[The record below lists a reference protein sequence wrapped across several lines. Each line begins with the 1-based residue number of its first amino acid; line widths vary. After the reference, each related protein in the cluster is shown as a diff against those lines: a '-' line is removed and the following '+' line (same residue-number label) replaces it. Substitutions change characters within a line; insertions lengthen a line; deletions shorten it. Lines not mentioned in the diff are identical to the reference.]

1 MIEKLKQHPFAAFFW
16 GSFLFF
22 SLATAGTEINKLD
35 IRFAIMLQDMAR
47 HPFGLF
53 PTVNGIPYADYFV
66 PWFFLPYLTTFCGRF
81 VTLWTMSLP
90 SMLLGSFLVAM
101 TYRIGER
108 EGRGQGFSAALL
120 LLSVFEVIFTI
131 CSFGMDLSVAAL
143 AVIFLDREQRDPGSL
158 RTHLVFALSTALC
171 ILLRGSLGL
180 IVFGASAAGYLL
192 MTRRWKHVLSYG
204 LTGGF
209 TALATVGALIG
220 AVFLTGGR
228 ELFDVLVD
236 WQILKRVD
244 GGDYFYYF
252 LDGVVS
258 YSPLSLCVILAMFV
272 AGKGCVKAVPPGPW
286 IGFFLLPLV
295 ILSAPGGKH
304 LRYLMPLMPAM
315 ALTAAWGLHRIS
327 EQKMAKVSEYILKVL
342 RFMPAVSMAALIVL
356 ALLLP
361 KFAPACLVPWV
372 HFAAALILFAVLF
385 LRRASFRGYCGMILL
400 ATLWL
405 LVIYCGAAV
414 PLTGMYEN
422 SSLFVGEVE
431 RERTGRIYFMDLG
444 PDHEDL
450 KYILHMEPARRNEV
464 FYLFSGSGK
473 KKKSQ
478 YDAMYPVLSASET
491 LPSLKPD
498 DILIVKEKHFTD
510 AEKRLRAAGRT
521 VVRKQRGRLGH
532 RFYFA
537 LFTEAVPPESGTIS
551 TKEGIPPT

>member
-22 SLATAGTEINKLD
+22 SFATAGTEISKLD
-35 IRFAIMLQDMAR
+35 VRFAIMLQDMAR

-53 PTVNGIPYADYFV
+53 PTINGIPYADYFV
-66 PWFFLPYLTTFCGRF
+66 PWFFLPYLTTLCGRF

-108 EGRGQGFSAALL
+108 AGRGFGFTAALL

-158 RTHLVFALSTALC
+158 RTHLIFALSAALS

-180 IVFGASAAGYLL
+180 LVFGASAAGYLL

-209 TALATVGALIG
+209 TAIATVAALVG
-220 AVFLTGGR
+220 AVFLAGGR
-228 ELFDVLVD
+228 ELFDVLVH

-258 YSPLSLCVILAMFV
+258 YTPLSLCVILAVIV
-272 AGKGCVKAVPPGPW
+272 AGKAVFKPDPPGPW

-295 ILSAPGGKH
+295 ILSVPGGKH
-304 LRYLMPLMPAM
+304 LRYLLPLMPSM
-315 ALTAAWGLHRIS
+315 ALTAAWGLHRIP
-327 EQKMAKVSEYILKVL
+327 EQRMAKVSEYILKVL
-342 RFMPAVSMAALIVL
+342 RFLPAVSMAALIVL
-356 ALLLP
+356 ALILL
-361 KFAPACLVPWV
+361 KVSPACLIPWF

-385 LRRASFRGYCGMILL
+385 LRRTSFRTYRGMILL

-422 SSLFVGEVE
+422 SSLFVGRVE

-450 KYILHMEPARRNEV
+450 KYVLHMDPARRNED
-464 FYLFSGSGK
+464 
-473 KKKSQ
+473 Q
-478 YDAMYPVLSASET
+478 C
-491 LPSLKPD
+491 
-498 DILIVKEKHFTD
+498 I
-510 AEKRLRAAGRT
+510 R
-521 VVRKQRGRLGH
+521 RKQPKRKHQRKH
-532 RFYFA
+532 YR
-537 LFTEAVPPESGTIS
+537 
-551 TKEGIPPT
+551 KH